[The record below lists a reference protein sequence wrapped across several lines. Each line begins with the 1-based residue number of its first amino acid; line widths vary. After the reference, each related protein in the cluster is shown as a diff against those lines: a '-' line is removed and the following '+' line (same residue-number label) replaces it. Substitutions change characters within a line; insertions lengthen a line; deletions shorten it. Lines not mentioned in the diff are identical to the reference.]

1 METSEKATD
10 TLTFPI
16 KGFDFIKPEAC
27 ATQAE
32 EGYFNDSPFSKFRT
46 GSV

>member
-16 KGFDFIKPEAC
+16 KGFDFIKPEAW
-27 ATQAE
+27 AE